1 MKILIVGGSGFVG
14 SNLVR
19 YLNKK
24 HDIVAT
30 FNSCHKNRHSAAQWM
45 NIRAN
50 QQLSIAYAMES
61 ANPDVVINA
70 AGYKDVVGCE
80 SSPLTA
86 YDNNVS
92 ITATLADAC
101 RTFKKRFVHI
111 STDLVFDGYA
121 APYTELA
128 DPSPMNVYGF
138 SKLAAENISQICQDT
153 IIIRTG
159 GLYGHGHPLLGK
171 AFTELSGRNK
181 MFGFQDAFNTPTF
194 LGNLAASIDRLLA
207 YDSGV
212 YHIADKTTAS
222 RYDLLRTYSEVFGF
236 NGDLIEPTNAP
247 PQLLLPPDVSLQ
259 SVFPNPGATTL
270 TEGLTRY
277 KEELLCESH

>member
-19 YLNKK
+19 YLGKK
-24 HDIVAT
+24 HEIVAT
-30 FNSCHKNRHSAAQWM
+30 FDSCRKNHHQAARWI
-45 NIRAN
+45 NVRAA
-50 QQLSIAYAMES
+50 QQLSVIDAMQS
-61 ANPDVVINA
+61 VKPDVVINA
-70 AGYKDVVGCE
+70 AGYKDVIGCE

-92 ITATLADAC
+92 VTAVLADAC
-101 RTFKKRFVHI
+101 RSFKKRFIHI

-128 DPSPMNVYGF
+128 DPEPMNVYGF

-159 GLYGHGHPLLGK
+159 GLYGHGHPLLSK
-171 AFTELSGRNK
+171 AFTELSSHNK

-194 LGNLAASIDRLLA
+194 LGNLASSIDRLLA
-207 YDSGV
+207 YNSGI

-222 RYDLLRTYSEVFGF
+222 RYDLLRIYSEVFGF
-236 NGDLIEPTNAP
+236 NSDLIEPTDAP
-247 PQLLLPPDVSLQ
+247 SQLLLPPDVSLR
-259 SVFPNPGATTL
+259 SIFPNPGATTL
-270 TEGLTRY
+270 MEGLTRY
-277 KEELLCESH
+277 KGELLCE